1 MLIKPLPYAQGNQLV
16 VLKQSFVKGNA
27 RPVGFSVKELE
38 DYRNQAHSLAQVEE
52 YHGMSFILLD
62 GQQPNEVRTGVVSA
76 HYFDLLGIR
85 PLLGRL
91 FTEGDET
98 KLLMRCWCSAILIGK
113 TIMAVIPALL
123 AGISA

>member
-1 MLIKPLPYAQGNQLV
+1 MVAILALGLGIGANTALFSMVYGVLIKPLPYAQDSQLV

-76 HYFDLLGIR
+76 HYFDR
-85 PLLGRL
+85 HSS
-91 FTEGDET
+91 
-98 KLLMRCWCSAILIGK
+98 SAWP
-113 TIMAVIPALL
+113 AVH
-123 AGISA
+123 